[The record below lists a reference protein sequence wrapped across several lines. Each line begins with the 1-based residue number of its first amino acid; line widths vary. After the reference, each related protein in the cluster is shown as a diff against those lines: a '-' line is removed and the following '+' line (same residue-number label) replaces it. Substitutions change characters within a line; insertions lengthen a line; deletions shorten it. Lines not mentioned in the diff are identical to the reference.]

1 MYTLVFKRSKRR
13 GLSFDVA
20 CVMSLRVST
29 FLLVPEA
36 NISSHYLHF
45 VRSTVLLVHRTSYGC
60 PLVFALTLD
69 FETALRREI
78 KK

>member
-45 VRSTVLLVHRTSYGC
+45 VRSTVPHRTSYGC